1 MRFHVETKSV
11 PATTARAGASR
22 SIGTEAARFGFHFMQ
37 MCAVMCVSLVIL
49 GLVVAGAG
57 AVLGFGDPRQTAP
70 VLSGVV
76 VTLTL
81 AGSMLAWMRFMGM
94 AWRPTLEM
102 VGSTVLAGAVVL
114 TGYCFGGVPADAL
127 IGGVCGLACVGMIA
141 VMLPRFQMYASHAG
155 HHGHSA

>member
-1 MRFHVETKSV
+1 MRFHVETKAV
-11 PATTARAGASR
+11 RATTPRAGPTHK
-22 SIGTEAARFGFHFMQ
+22 IGTEAARFGFHFMQ

-49 GLVVAGAG
+49 GLVVAGAA
-57 AVLGFGDPRQTAP
+57 AVVGFGDPRQSAP

-81 AGSMLAWMRFMGM
+81 AASMLTWMRFMGM

-102 VGSTVLAGAVVL
+102 VGSTLLAGAVVL
-114 TGYCFGGVPADAL
+114 TGYGFGSVPADAV

-155 HHGHSA
+155 HHSHSA